1 MIKTLVATSA
11 ALLVSGSVCHAQS
24 RPISDAERSLI
35 TSSYGQLLKDAGSA
49 QYRMQPIPLTDN
61 QKGGKFVY
69 CFQVNAKNSY
79 GGYAGYTTVIGVV
92 TRLSGRITSFRYDGN
107 SDDDVRSYPGSTAD
121 MCRAFGY
128 SFS

>member
-1 MIKTLVATSA
+1 MVKTLMTTCAFV
-11 ALLVSGSVCHAQS
+11 LVSGSICHAQT
-24 RPISDAERSLI
+24 RPISNGERSLI
-35 TSSYGQLLKDAGSA
+35 TNSYGHQLKDAASA

-61 QKGGKFVY
+61 QKDGKSVY

-79 GGYAGYTTVIGVV
+79 GGYTGYKTVIGKVA
-92 TRLSGRITSFRYDGN
+92 RSNGKIISFSYDGN
-107 SDDDVRSYPGSTAD
+107 SDDDARSIPGATAD

>member
-1 MIKTLVATSA
+1 MVKTLIATCA
-11 ALLVSGSVCHAQS
+11 FVLVGGSICHAQT
-24 RPISDAERSLI
+24 RPITNGERSLI
-35 TSSYGQLLKDAGSA
+35 TSSYGHLLKDARSA

-69 CFQVNAKNSY
+69 CFEVNAKNSY
-79 GGYAGYTTVIGVV
+79 GGYAGYKIVIGKVV
-92 TRLSGRITSFRYDGN
+92 RSNGKIISFSYDGN
-107 SDDDVRSYPGSTAD
+107 SDDDARSIPGATAD

>member
-11 ALLVSGSVCHAQS
+11 ALLVSGGICHAQS

-35 TSSYGQLLKDAGSA
+35 TNIYGHLLKDAGSA

-61 QKGGKFVY
+61 QTGGNFVY
-69 CFQVNAKNSY
+69 CFEVNARNSY
-79 GGYAGYTTVIGVV
+79 GGYTGYKIVIGKVA
-92 TRLSGRITSFRYDGN
+92 RSKGKITSFSYDAN
-107 SDDDVRSYPGSTAD
+107 SEDDARLVPGMTAD
-121 MCRAFGY
+121 TCRAFGY